1 MQKIY
6 PHLLLALT
14 REYLTAGGFVWRG
27 HVNWSV
33 RDAPLR
39 GRQKKTPWP
48 SATRV
53 KKACIKAFHSL
64 SSLLICSCREC
75 FGWLPTA
82 AQRAALTT
90 TNEPEIPIQRQAA
103 VEKSLPHGR
112 NQDRINRHSL
122 LFANVTLLCVKKKKK
137 KKKRRGAG
145 CVCERDGEN
154 GSGYLLINSDTR
166 L

>member
-6 PHLLLALT
+6 PHLLQALT

-27 HVNWSV
+27 HVNWSAW
-33 RDAPLR
+33 DAPLR

-64 SSLLICSCREC
+64 SSLLICSCKEC

-82 AQRAALTT
+82 AQGAALTT
-90 TNEPEIPIQRQAA
+90 TNEEPEIPIQRRAGL
-103 VEKSLPHGR
+103 EKSRPRGR
-112 NQDRINRHSL
+112 NQHRINRHSVL
-122 LFANVTLLCVKKKKK
+122 LANVTLLCVERKKTK
-137 KKKRRGAG
+137 AG
-145 CVCERDGEN
+145 GGVGVGERDVEN
-154 GSGYLLINSDTR
+154 GSGYILINSDTR
-166 L
+166 S